1 MRKDWATGRNFRRGW
16 LGQLGAWAALLGFL
30 FAATGSGMP
39 LPAAMAAPGDAVLCH
54 AQDGRMAAPA
64 GEASSTDV
72 CCLFCQAAQ
81 LADGAVPPQHFTL
94 PTESAVRLTW
104 PGRAEDVDDGAVRR
118 FAQARAP
125 PFV

>member
-64 GEASSTDV
+64 G
-72 CCLFCQAAQ
+72 
-81 LADGAVPPQHFTL
+81 
-94 PTESAVRLTW
+94 
-104 PGRAEDVDDGAVRR
+104 
-118 FAQARAP
+118 AP
-125 PFV
+125 LGPYHYLKKQKVLYLWIGWGIMGEVGVLGIITGI